1 MTTPDKAQQPEQ
13 DAQELTDEDL
23 DQASGG
29 RVAPMKAAGVGS
41 ELEDATVTTRAT
53 LGKIIA

>member
-13 DAQELTDEDL
+13 DPQELTDEDL

-29 RVAPMKAAGVGS
+29 NGPLPGFSLGVDS
-41 ELEDATVTTRAT
+41 KLEGATVEGASVSW
-53 LGKIIA
+53 LK

>member
-13 DAQELTDEDL
+13 DPQELTDEDL

-29 RVAPMKAAGVGS
+29 NGPLHGFSLGVDS
-41 ELEDATVTTRAT
+41 KLEGATVEGASVSW
-53 LGKIIA
+53 LK